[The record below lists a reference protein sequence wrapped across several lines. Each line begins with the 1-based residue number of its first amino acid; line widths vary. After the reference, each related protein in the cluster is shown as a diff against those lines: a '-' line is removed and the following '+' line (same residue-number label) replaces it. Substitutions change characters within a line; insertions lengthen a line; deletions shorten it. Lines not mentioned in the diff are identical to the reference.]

1 MKRILILLFVLFI
14 SISAVSASE
23 NLTDCVSGESDSVV
37 CEGGDSIVL
46 QDDLDGNGS
55 NDSIDG
61 EGNSSGNNSDT
72 ENLNET
78 NITIQCEDLVW
89 YVNANPIY
97 KFKIFDSNGT
107 GVAAENVSVTLNG
120 ITNLISTDENGV
132 GEFPITG
139 LSAGTYPVTVEYG
152 NRTINKNITLF
163 ASRIINAKDI
173 SSVYGNKAKFTIRL
187 LNNSGSPMAGVN
199 VTFKIGNKVYTKQTN
214 IHGDASIWPNFNSGN
229 YVIRYSADGV
239 SGKNKYTV
247 TNYVSLE
254 ILDWGL
260 TGDVSKAPLIKKN
273 MPDNYW
279 VKKAVEATKK
289 GIPLI
294 TIKGGNGKA
303 VFMTA
308 GVHGNELNSQVA
320 MMKMIKYLTT
330 HPIKGTVYIIPFVN
344 VKAISQKVRLTDYDF
359 NRVAHKANTVSNKI
373 IKLIIAKKCA
383 AYGDFHTTVKGGVP
397 GMDVVL
403 GYTSPKGCVAMT
415 NYIVKNA
422 GVNKILYYPGQ
433 KYKWSLADYCNSKG
447 TPAVICEVI
456 SPVNKVS
463 WKATSLSY
471 SQIKYFL
478 KFNSIF

>member
-14 SISAVSASE
+14 SISAVSASQ
-23 NLTDCVSGESDSVV
+23 NLTDCVGGDSDNVV
-37 CEGGDSIVL
+37 CEG
-46 QDDLDGNGS
+46 DDALIPQEDLNGNGS
-55 NDSIDG
+55 DDSNDGD
-61 EGNSSGNNSDT
+61 GNSSGDNSDT

-78 NITIQCEDLVW
+78 NITIQGEDLVW
-89 YVNANPIY
+89 YVKANPIY
-97 KFKIFDSNGT
+97 KFKIIDSNGT
-107 GVAAENVSVTLNG
+107 GVATENVSVTLNG
-120 ITNLISTDENGV
+120 ITNLISTDENGT
-132 GEFPITG
+132 GEFPIAG
-139 LSAGTYPVTVEYG
+139 LSSGTYPITVEYG
-152 NRTINKNITLF
+152 NRTISNTITLF

-199 VTFKIGNKVYTKQTN
+199 VTFTIGKKVYTKQTN
-214 IHGDASIWPNFNSGN
+214 IYGDASIWPNFNSGN

-239 SGKNKYTV
+239 SGNKKYVV

-320 MMKMIKYLTT
+320 MMRMIKYLTT

-383 AYGDFHTTVKGGVP
+383 AYGDFHTTVNRGVP
-397 GMDVVL
+397 GINVVL
-403 GYTSPKGCVAMT
+403 GYTSPKSCLAMT

-422 GVNKILYYPGQ
+422 GVNKIVYYPGQ

-447 TPAVICEVI
+447 TPAVICEVV